1 MNYIQS
7 KNNIY
12 RSGQYHPDHSRKLLK
27 DTGTMPTGKQIL
39 YRNALYDFCK
49 EKGLMRAGFHL
60 GRTNR
65 EISAN
70 IKAFRTILQ
79 KHGLVGEFI
88 EKSKERGVNDGNV

>member
-49 EKGLMRAGFHL
+49 EKGLMRDGFRL

-79 KHGLVGEFI
+79 KYGMVDEFR
-88 EKSKERGVNDGNV
+88 ERTRNGGVTNGNV